1 MAVEKVAFEAG
12 DEDEFVDELK
22 PGTELML
29 GQYTIESF
37 LNAGGF
43 GITYLARDSLDRQV
57 VIKECF
63 PGSFCRRSVASV
75 LPRSRAHQ
83 NELKSIVRLFSQEAK
98 SLSMAD
104 HPNIVKVHQVFEE
117 NNTAYMA
124 LDFVEGR
131 DLLDI
136 LDDDPPTLTQEQVEN
151 YLVKLLDAVSHVHD
165 QGILH
170 RDISPDNILI
180 NQHGEPVLIDFG
192 AAREQAAGDKNASRV
207 LSALRVIKDGYSPQE
222 FYVQGSE
229 QGPSCDL
236 YSLAASFYHIITGE
250 LPPDS
255 QVRLS
260 AFAAGDPDPYT
271 KLSDRDTTFSKE
283 FCAALDKAMNILPKE
298 RIQSAGE
305 WNDILNGKAV
315 PEPAKA
321 KPVAAA
327 APASSDNQKSMMPI
341 YLGTA
346 AAAALGIGLV
356 VMNSGSGEDGA
367 PEVTGAQIT
376 TNLDSNI
383 DAGVANVPTGP
394 TPETPALDAIVITP
408 NPADLAPAPG
418 VSDVTIDITT
428 TLPLGATQAPPARQI
443 PQASE
448 DIVLAPEAII
458 VTPGNE
464 DEAAAD
470 VVINPL
476 DAIVTAP
483 SAPILPDVAADPVA
497 PLVETPDASAPPVI
511 VTGTPIETQTPP
523 ADDLAA
529 LNVETPAVEE
539 PEVAV
544 VEEPEVAVVED
555 PEVVV
560 VETPV
565 TETVSG
571 PIQVTSSVNIPF
583 TLDPNAPGVV
593 ANVSDVAPA
602 WIEVGTRIV
611 SIDGTAVATNDDI
624 IALIEDKAN
633 ATPDNLVRVSVGTEG
648 RLAATAVEQSLMVG
662 MQNRIDLKNGF
673 SFVETPGPNGWVTT
687 VISAPEGEG
696 LQLGDQLIAYASTGF
711 RLNTPGALQT
721 LLERELETGNTSF
734 NFVVQRSGAMW
745 VKAFDLAAL
754 AD

>member
-98 SLSMAD
+98 SLSLAD

-136 LDDDPPTLTQEQVEN
+136 LADDPPTLTQEQVES
-151 YLVKLLDAVSHVHD
+151 YLIKLLDAVSHVHD

-170 RDISPDNILI
+170 RDISPDNILV

-283 FCAALDKAMNILPKE
+283 FCTALDKAMNILPKE
-298 RIQSAGE
+298 RIQSAGD
-305 WNDILNGKAV
+305 WVDILNGKAV
-315 PEPAKA
+315 PEKA
-321 KPVAAA
+321 KTRPIAPGAAA
-327 APASSDNQKSMMPI
+327 SGEKKSQMMPI
-341 YLGTA
+341 LLGTA
-346 AAAALGIGLV
+346 AAAALGICLV
-356 VMNSGSGEDGA
+356 YINASSNEGSAPVVSG
-367 PEVTGAQIT
+367 VQIT
-376 TNLDSNI
+376 TNLDTNI
-383 DAGVANVPTGP
+383 DATVANVPTGP
-394 TPETPALDAIVITP
+394 TTDMPTPDLALNTP
-408 NPADLAPAPG
+408 NPADLAPAPS
-418 VSDVTIDITT
+418 VSEVAIDISTA
-428 TLPLGATQAPPARQI
+428 LPLRATQAPPPRRI
-443 PQASE
+443 PE
-448 DIVLAPEAII
+448 EIVAKQPD
-458 VTPGNE
+458 VT
-464 DEAAAD
+464 
-470 VVINPL
+470 VIGPR
-476 DAIVTAP
+476 
-483 SAPILPDVAADPVA
+483 APIVPDAVTDPDT
-497 PLVETPDASAPPVI
+497 PLVETPDGSASPVI
-511 VTGTPIETQTPP
+511 VTGTQIETNPSPSVDPEAPVIDTTP
-523 ADDLAA
+523 
-529 LNVETPAVEE
+529 VEE

-544 VEEPEVAVVED
+544 VEEPEVVVVEE

-560 VETPV
+560 VEEPEV
-565 TETVSG
+565 VVVEEPAAEIPSG
-571 PIQVTSSVNIPF
+571 PIQVSSSVNIPF

-593 ANVSDVAPA
+593 ASVTDVAPT
-602 WIEVGTRIV
+602 WIEAGTKIV
-611 SIDGTAVATNDDI
+611 SVDGTAVATNDDI
-624 IALIEDKAN
+624 IALIEDKAK
-633 ATPDNLVRVSVGTEG
+633 ASPDNMARVSIGTEG
-648 RLAATAVEQSLMVG
+648 RLAATAVEQPLLVG
-662 MQNRIDLKNGF
+662 VQNRIDLKNGF
-673 SFVETPGPNGWVTT
+673 SFVETPGPNGWITT

-696 LQLGDQLIAYASTGF
+696 LQPGDQLIAFATTGL
-711 RLNTPGALQT
+711 RLNERGALQS
-721 LLERELETGNTSF
+721 LLERELGTGNTSF